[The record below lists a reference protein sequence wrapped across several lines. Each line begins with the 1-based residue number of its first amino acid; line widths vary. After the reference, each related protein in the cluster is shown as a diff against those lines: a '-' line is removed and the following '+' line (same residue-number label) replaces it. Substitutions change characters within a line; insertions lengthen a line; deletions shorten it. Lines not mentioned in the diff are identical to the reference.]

1 VSRCATPRR
10 VAFVNWTRRQAGG
23 VETYVDFLLSAVAA
37 TGCQVAL
44 WTEQDHPVER
54 DCVTVPEGA
63 TEWCAALDDP
73 ERSLEALR
81 RWSPSALLVHGVAD
95 PVVEARLLAIAPAV
109 FVAHTYT
116 GTCISS
122 RKTLTFP
129 QPRPCD
135 RVFGPACLA
144 LFYPRRCGGL
154 HPVTM
159 IRDYRRQTTQ
169 LELIRAYS
177 HVLTMSQ
184 HMRREYV
191 RHGVAPH
198 RVHALPPYPPS
209 ITSLSHVQGAS
220 VPNVTTLLFVGR
232 IERLKGC
239 RLLIEGLPGVQARLG
254 KPVRLIIAGDG
265 PDRVACERLAARAR
279 SSQVEIEFRG
289 WVDAASRSRL
299 LGAAAALV
307 MPSVWPEP
315 YGLSG
320 LEAIA
325 AGVPV
330 AAFRTGA
337 IPEWLHDG
345 VGRLAPGDPPTS
357 AGLEDA
363 ILGCLTLGRF
373 QSIPEE
379 ELRQEQARHVAAV
392 CVWLDEAAA
401 NGTPMSA

>member
-1 VSRCATPRR
+1 
-10 VAFVNWTRRQAGG
+10 
-23 VETYVDFLLSAVAA
+23 VDFLLSAVAA
-37 TGCQVAL
+37 TGCHVAL
-44 WTEQDHPVER
+44 WTEQDHPVDRER
-54 DCVTVPEGA
+54 VTLPEGA

-73 ERSLEALR
+73 DRSLEGLR
-81 RWSPSALLVHGVAD
+81 RWSPSVLLVHGVAD
-95 PVVEARLLAIAPAV
+95 PAMEARLLAIAPAV

-129 QPRPCD
+129 QPKPCD
-135 RVFGPACLA
+135 RVFGPGCLA

-154 HPVTM
+154 HPLTLV
-159 IRDYRRQTTQ
+159 RDYRRQASQ
-169 LELIRAYS
+169 LERIRTYS

-184 HMRREYV
+184 HMRREYL

-198 RVHALPPYPPS
+198 RAHALPPYRPS
-209 ITSLSHVQGAS
+209 IAASERVELADGA
-220 VPNVTTLLFVGR
+220 NVATLLFVGR

-239 RLLIEGLPGVQARLG
+239 RLLLEALPAVQARLG
-254 KPVRLIIAGDG
+254 KSVRLVIAGDG
-265 PDRVACERLAARAR
+265 PDRVACERLAVQAR
-279 SSQVEIEFRG
+279 SPQVGIEFRG
-289 WVDAASRSRL
+289 WVDAANRSRL
-299 LGAAAALV
+299 LAEAAALV

-345 VGRLAPGDPPTS
+345 VGRLAPADPPTS
-357 AGLEDA
+357 AGLVDA
-363 ILGCLTLGRF
+363 ILGCLALGRF
-373 QSIPEE
+373 PSIPQE
-379 ELRQEQARHVAAV
+379 ELRQQQARHVAAV
-392 CVWLDEAAA
+392 CAWLDEAAA
-401 NGTPMSA
+401 SGTPMSD